1 VDGGFL
7 ELVRY
12 GLRKPDDPMVVAT
25 VKVTDA
31 ILKRDLPQGP
41 GFRRY
46 NHDGYGNHPD
56 GAPFDGWGQGSC
68 WPLLTGERAHFELA
82 AGRDVSSLIKTI
94 EGFCSPGGML
104 PEQVWDKDDQP
115 ACGMRKGRPTGSAMP
130 LVWAHAEYIKLLR
143 SATDKRVFDRIDAV
157 AERYATPRARGIIE
171 VWRRDRQV
179 ARMDARRRLRVEAE
193 EVFELRWSAD
203 GWKTVETTQAT
214 AVDSCGFYADAAP
227 GGGDRLEFTL
237 YWPLRGQW
245 EGRNY
250 SVIVER

>member
-25 VKVTDA
+25 VAVTDA

-68 WPLLTGERAHFELA
+68 WPLLTGERAHYELA
-82 AGRDVSSLIKTI
+82 AGRDTAALIKTI
-94 EGFCSPGGML
+94 EGFGSAGGML
-104 PEQVWDKDDQP
+104 PEQVWDKEDRPDY
-115 ACGMRKGRPTGSAMP
+115 GMWRGRPTGSAMP
-130 LVWAHAEYIKLLR
+130 LVWAHAEYVKLLR

-157 AERYATPRARGIIE
+157 AERYATPRARGTVE

-179 ARMDARRRLRVEAE
+179 ARMEAKRRLRVECE
-193 EVFELRWSAD
+193 ECFELRWSAD
-203 GWKTVETTQAT
+203 GWKTVQTTQAT
-214 AVDSCGFYADAAP
+214 AVDSCGFYADAVP
-227 GGGDRLEFTL
+227 GAGELLEFTMH
-237 YWPLRGQW
+237 WPLRGQW

-250 SVIVER
+250 SVMVER